1 MFVNFNMPPPPH
13 LQINPQ
19 EIKKVDE
26 FRKSKKTAILT
37 ILFTDIVGY
46 TKFTEAVGEEKSNQI
61 RSLHDKLFTDI
72 ITRDDAG
79 EIIKQ
84 IGDSFLAVFAE
95 PSVAVER
102 ILEFQNEIK
111 NKKEEFTVG
120 NHSIQVRA
128 GIHLGQVSLENKL
141 QADIFGLQVNKTSR
155 IMSLAS
161 AEQILVSRE
170 VKDNAIGWLKD
181 KAVYSKSYG
190 DIKLKG
196 INESVS
202 IIEIY
207 TDEIKSKGA
216 PTGSP
221 YRRKRKLLY
230 ISIGMVFM
238 LLLAGFLK
246 IRSTDPL
253 RIIYKIKRLTSEN
266 GLLITSPS
274 REWYLDT
281 TWVLSSRYSE
291 EIVDSLEWMHQFI
304 NKRLKETVGRQYRI
318 YSQNEVINYLENEGE
333 IIGSSFWSSVTDFQK
348 MKDFGWLNKISNNF
362 IGTISYWVKMEP
374 WNKEGKYLYKETALI
389 PNTLFDLGASNK
401 YRAKSIIEL
410 ASVVSNLIIYRLELI
425 NDRVIRGIITD
436 VNNNKININIGSTDN
451 VEEDMKFF
459 IYKHFKYVNI
469 PILGNKRDKE
479 LAIKYYQYFY
489 DKNKLNYG
497 KDNWNE
503 YLDGLLESIQQIK
516 SGERKENYTSYLIP
530 GYGLVVDIN
539 SHSSIL
545 DCQMVVENSH
555 EALQPE
561 PGDDVFLIRHM
572 KNPEKL
578 LMHVP

>member
-190 DIKLKG
+190 DIKLRG

-246 IRSTDPL
+246 IRYTDPL
-253 RIIYKIKRLTSEN
+253 RIIYKIKRLTSAN
-266 GLLITSPS
+266 GLLKFYTGISFQTS
-274 REWYLDT
+274 T
-281 TWVLSSRYSE
+281 
-291 EIVDSLEWMHQFI
+291 
-304 NKRLKETVGRQYRI
+304 
-318 YSQNEVINYLENEGE
+318 
-333 IIGSSFWSSVTDFQK
+333 
-348 MKDFGWLNKISNNF
+348 
-362 IGTISYWVKMEP
+362 
-374 WNKEGKYLYKETALI
+374 
-389 PNTLFDLGASNK
+389 
-401 YRAKSIIEL
+401 
-410 ASVVSNLIIYRLELI
+410 
-425 NDRVIRGIITD
+425 
-436 VNNNKININIGSTDN
+436 
-451 VEEDMKFF
+451 
-459 IYKHFKYVNI
+459 
-469 PILGNKRDKE
+469 
-479 LAIKYYQYFY
+479 
-489 DKNKLNYG
+489 
-497 KDNWNE
+497 
-503 YLDGLLESIQQIK
+503 
-516 SGERKENYTSYLIP
+516 
-530 GYGLVVDIN
+530 
-539 SHSSIL
+539 
-545 DCQMVVENSH
+545 
-555 EALQPE
+555 
-561 PGDDVFLIRHM
+561 
-572 KNPEKL
+572 
-578 LMHVP
+578 